1 MENTVYEST
10 VLNSYTTYN
19 IYIYVYTVVAISST
33 HPSRDPMG
41 VFLDPGLL
49 PESINFNEPSPRALD
64 LPVPVTLVAAGG
76 VGNP

>member
-1 MENTVYEST
+1 MY
-10 VLNSYTTYN
+10 
-19 IYIYVYTVVAISST
+19 IYIYVYTVVAIPST

-76 VGNP
+76 SPVLPLWGIHGTRSWLDCD